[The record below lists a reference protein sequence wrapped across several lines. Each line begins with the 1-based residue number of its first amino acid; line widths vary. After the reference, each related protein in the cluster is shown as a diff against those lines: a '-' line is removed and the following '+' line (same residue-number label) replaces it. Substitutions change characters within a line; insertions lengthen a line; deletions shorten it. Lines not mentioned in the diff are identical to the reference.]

1 MFACLGELPTKGLP
15 LVAEIPHKAFA
26 ALRSI
31 RDMPQVDHAT
41 HLGGISSSNWQ
52 MKLCKRAKYGGHR
65 LY

>member
-31 RDMPQVDHAT
+31 REMPQVDHAT
-41 HLGGISSSNWQ
+41 HLGGISPSDW
-52 MKLCKRAKYGGHR
+52 
-65 LY
+65 